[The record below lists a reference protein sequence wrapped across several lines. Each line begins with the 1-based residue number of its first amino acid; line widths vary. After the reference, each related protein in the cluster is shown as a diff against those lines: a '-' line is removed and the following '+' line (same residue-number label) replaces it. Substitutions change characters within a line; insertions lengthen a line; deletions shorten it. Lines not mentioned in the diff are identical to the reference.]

1 MTVRVLLFA
10 WLADQAGARE
20 VQVGLQEG
28 ATVEDAVRSAGE
40 ALGTTLDPGGFA
52 VALNERYS
60 DLFAAVRE
68 GDVIALIPPVSGG

>member
-1 MTVRVLLFA
+1 MTIRVLLFA
-10 WLADQAGARE
+10 WLADHAGARE
-20 VQVGLQEG
+20 VQVGLQAG

-40 ALGTTLDPGGFA
+40 TLGATLDPAGFA

-60 DLFAAVRE
+60 DLSATVRE